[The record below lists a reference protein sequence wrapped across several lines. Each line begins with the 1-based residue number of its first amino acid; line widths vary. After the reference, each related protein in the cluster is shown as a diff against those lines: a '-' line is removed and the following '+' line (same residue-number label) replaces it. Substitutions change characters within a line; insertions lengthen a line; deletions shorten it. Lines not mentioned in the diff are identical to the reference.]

1 MPGGVLSRDDDGVSM
16 HLGSLT
22 DEEIISLV
30 RTRDE
35 LIVTDLEKELAARL
49 TRAADNESEDN
60 EDLAEQV
67 RKLEDRVDELEDRVD
82 ELNEENRNLA
92 DERDRA
98 EQWLNKALG
107 DLEDIRNIVRQKET
121 SA

>member
-1 MPGGVLSRDDDGVSM
+1 MPGGVLPRNDAGVIM

-35 LIVTDLEKELAARL
+35 LLVTDLEKELAERL
-49 TRAADNESEDN
+49 KRVCDNESEDN
-60 EDLAEQV
+60 EDLTEQV
-67 RKLEDRVDELEDRVD
+67 RKLEDRVD

-107 DLEDIRNIVRQKET
+107 DLEDIRNM
-121 SA
+121 

>member
-1 MPGGVLSRDDDGVSM
+1 MPGGVLPRNDAGVIM
-16 HLGSLT
+16 HLGSLN

-67 RKLEDRVDELEDRVD
+67 RKLEDRVDEL
-82 ELNEENRNLA
+82 NEENRNLA

-98 EQWLNKALG
+98 ERRLNKALG
-107 DLEDIRNIVRQKET
+107 DLEDIRNL
-121 SA
+121 